1 MKQQTEIPKLKQRQ
15 TEILHLLY
23 TYRFLN
29 RTQIQTFLHHKQ
41 FNRIIIW
48 LNDLTKQNYIQRQYD
63 QKFAPSTPAIYSL
76 GTNGRKYLKQT
87 NDKKIHKAVLD
98 RVWRESKLTESFKA
112 RCIFLA
118 DTHLSLLSLT
128 GKTKAA
134 LHFYT
139 QTDLYG
145 MEYMILENPDAY
157 FSIEEASGSIKR
169 YFLDVFGDVRP
180 AILRGRVRQYIAY
193 HDKNYWQDHT
203 DKPFPEIIL
212 ICPTTTLKN
221 HLFYYIQKK
230 LESASDLNFYLTTR
244 ELVKTKGLNKE
255 TLQKVNPKNLD

>member
-1 MKQQTEIPKLKQRQ
+1 MKQQTKIPKLKQRQ

-23 TYRFLN
+23 TYRFLT

-48 LNDLTKQNYIQRQYD
+48 LNDLTKQNYIHRYYD

-76 GTNGRKYLKQT
+76 GLNGRKYLKQDK
-87 NDKKIHKAVLD
+87 DKKINKTVLD
-98 RVWRESKLTESFKA
+98 RVWRESKLTEIFKA

-118 DTHLSLLSLT
+118 DIHLSLLSLT
-128 GKTKAA
+128 EKTKAT

-145 MEYMILENPDAY
+145 MDYMILDNPDAY
-157 FSIEEASGSIKR
+157 FSIEEEDGSTKR
-169 YFLDVFGDVRP
+169 YFLDMFDDVRP
-180 AILRGRVRQYIAY
+180 AILRGRVRQYLAY
-193 HDKNYWQDHT
+193 YDKNYWQNHT

-212 ICPTTTLKN
+212 VCPTNTLKN

-230 LESASDLNFYLTTR
+230 LERGPDLNFYLTTR
-244 ELVKTKGLNKE
+244 ELVKTKGLTKE
-255 TLQKVNPKNLD
+255 TLKKVNPKE